1 MDGTERNMRFVSG
14 YEDQVV
20 ENYFEKDLYLS
31 CSEGFVMNDE

>member
-1 MDGTERNMRFVSG
+1 MGGKEQNMRLIAG

-20 ENYFEKDLYLS
+20 ENYFEKDLYLD